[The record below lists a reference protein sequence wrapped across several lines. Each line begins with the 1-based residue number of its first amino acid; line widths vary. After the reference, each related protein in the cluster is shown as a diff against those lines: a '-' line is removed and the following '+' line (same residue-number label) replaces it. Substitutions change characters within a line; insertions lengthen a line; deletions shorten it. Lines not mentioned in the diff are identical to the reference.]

1 MDKKEEKKIYDKVMS
16 SVSESAKNVL
26 GLNES
31 EGETPDLSGIQTVEQ
46 ITREQ
51 FYNPALNSQFSGI
64 NDDFI
69 YLSEDGKV
77 GMDVHIQDK
86 TGDGGKED
94 FVLYADSM
102 GLLLE
107 HFDIAVEASVEDV
120 HDKFF
125 RIWCEPVTHKFWKGW
140 KKNCMQTDEQVDALE
155 EQIDDFYVN
164 VIQDAKTPADI
175 MNGMLAL

>member
-1 MDKKEEKKIYDKVMS
+1 
-16 SVSESAKNVL
+16 
-26 GLNES
+26 
-31 EGETPDLSGIQTVEQ
+31 
-46 ITREQ
+46 
-51 FYNPALNSQFSGI
+51 
-64 NDDFI
+64 
-69 YLSEDGKV
+69 
-77 GMDVHIQDK
+77 
-86 TGDGGKED
+86 
-94 FVLYADSM
+94 M

-125 RIWCEPVTHKFWKGW
+125 RIWCEPVTRKFWKGW

>member
-1 MDKKEEKKIYDKVMS
+1 MDNNKNEGKQIYDKVMS
-16 SVSESAKNVL
+16 TVSETAKNVL
-26 GLNES
+26 GLNEAA
-31 EGETPDLSGIQTVEQ
+31 DLSGIQTVEE
-46 ITREQ
+46 ITYEQ
-51 FYNPALNSQFSGI
+51 FYNPELNAQFSAI

-69 YLSEDGKV
+69 FLNDKGQV

-94 FVLYADSM
+94 FVLWADSM

-140 KKNCMQTDEQVDALE
+140 KKNCLPTDEASDALE
-155 EQIDDFYVN
+155 EKIDDFYVN

-175 MNGMLAL
+175 MTGMLAL

>member
-1 MDKKEEKKIYDKVMS
+1 MNNNEES
-16 SVSESAKNVL
+16 KNAPK
-26 GLNES
+26 LNES
-31 EGETPDLSGIQTVEQ
+31 MDLSNIQTVEE
-46 ITREQ
+46 ITCEQ
-51 FYNPALNSQFSGI
+51 FYNPDLNAQFSAI

-69 YLSEDGKV
+69 FLNEAGQV
-77 GMDVHIQDK
+77 GIDVHIQDK

-94 FVLYADSM
+94 FKLFADSM

-125 RIWCEPVTHKFWKGW
+125 RIWCEPVPHKFWVGW
-140 KKNCMQTDEQVDALE
+140 KKNCLLTDEASDALE
-155 EQIDDFYVN
+155 EKIDDFYVN
-164 VIQDAKTPADI
+164 VIQDAKTPEDI